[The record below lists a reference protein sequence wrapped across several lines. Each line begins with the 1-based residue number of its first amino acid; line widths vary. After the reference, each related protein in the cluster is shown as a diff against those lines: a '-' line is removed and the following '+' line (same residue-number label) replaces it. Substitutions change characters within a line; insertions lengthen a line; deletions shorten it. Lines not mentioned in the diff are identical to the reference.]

1 MSNLQTRE
9 VLDSAVIDR
18 AVSHD
23 LYTYYASVRADLPA
37 DPHVMGTLDFQPG
50 LTEFTD

>member
-9 VLDSAVIDR
+9 VLDSAAIDR

-23 LYTYYASVRADLPA
+23 LYAYNAAVRADLAA
-37 DPHVMGTLDFQPG
+37 DPHVVGTLDFQPG